1 MTAIVAAG
9 VDSRVAVAAAFVLA
23 ICLAAVAIRVLYRL
37 CDCNPFSATRPR
49 EPDGVPRIR
58 AIAQTIAAAE
68 ISAFET
74 ERGLRPLLAPIV
86 ELRLARRGV
95 VLERDPVLAEEL
107 LGRDLAELV
116 DPQRPRSSNRAGGG
130 TSREAVEAMIGR
142 LEQL

>member
-1 MTAIVAAG
+1 LTAVVSAG
-9 VDSRVAVAAAFVLA
+9 VDSRVAVAAALVVA

-37 CDCNPFSATRPR
+37 CDRTPPSATRPR

-58 AIAQTIAAAE
+58 AIAETLSAAE
-68 ISAFET
+68 ISGFET

-86 ELRLARRGV
+86 ELRLARHGV
-95 VLERDPVLAEEL
+95 VLERDPVGAEEL

-116 DPQRPRSSNRAGGG
+116 DPQRPRSSDRAGGG

>member
-1 MTAIVAAG
+1 VTAVVAAG
-9 VDSRVAVAAAFVLA
+9 LDSRVAVSAALVLA

-37 CDCNPFSATRPR
+37 CDRNPPSTTRPR

-58 AIAQTIAAAE
+58 AIAQTLAAAE
-68 ISAFET
+68 ISAYER

-86 ELRLARRGV
+86 ELRLARCGV
-95 VLERDPVLAEEL
+95 VLERDPVGAEEL

-116 DPQRPRSSNRAGGG
+116 DPQRPRSSDRAGGG
-130 TSREAVEAMIGR
+130 TSREAVEVMIGR

>member
-1 MTAIVAAG
+1 LTAVVSAG
-9 VDSRVAVAAAFVLA
+9 VDSRVAVAAALVVA

-37 CDCNPFSATRPR
+37 CDRRPPSATRPR

-58 AIAQTIAAAE
+58 AIAETLSAAE
-68 ISAFET
+68 ISGFET

-86 ELRLARRGV
+86 ELRLARHGV
-95 VLERDPVLAEEL
+95 VLERDPVGAEEL

-116 DPQRPRSSNRAGGG
+116 DPQRPRSSDRAGGG

>member
-1 MTAIVAAG
+1 MTAVVSAG
-9 VDSRVAVAAAFVLA
+9 VDSRVAVAAALVVA

-37 CDCNPFSATRPR
+37 CDRRPPSATRPR

-58 AIAQTIAAAE
+58 AIAETLSAAE
-68 ISAFET
+68 ISGFET

-95 VLERDPVLAEEL
+95 VLERDTVVAEEL

-116 DPQRPRSSNRAGGG
+116 DPQRPRSSDRAGGG

>member
-9 VDSRVAVAAAFVLA
+9 VDSRVAVAVALVLA
-23 ICLAAVAIRVLYRL
+23 ICLAAVAFRVLYRL
-37 CDCNPFSATRPR
+37 CDRNPPSTTRPR

-58 AIAQTIAAAE
+58 AIAETLAAAE
-68 ISAFET
+68 ISAFER

-95 VLERDPVLAEEL
+95 VLDREPVRAQEL

-116 DPQRPRSSNRAGGG
+116 DPQRPRSSDRTGGG
-130 TSREAVEAMIGR
+130 TSREAVEMMIGR

>member
-1 MTAIVAAG
+1 MTAVVSAG
-9 VDSRVAVAAAFVLA
+9 VDSRVAVAAALVVA

-37 CDCNPFSATRPR
+37 CDRRPPSATRPR

-58 AIAQTIAAAE
+58 AIAETLSAAE
-68 ISAFET
+68 ISGFET

-95 VLERDPVLAEEL
+95 VLERDPVVAEEL

-116 DPQRPRSSNRAGGG
+116 DPQRPRSSDRAGGG

>member
-1 MTAIVAAG
+1 MTAVVSAG
-9 VDSRVAVAAAFVLA
+9 VDSRVAVAAALVVA

-37 CDCNPFSATRPR
+37 CDRRPPSATRPR

-58 AIAQTIAAAE
+58 AIAETLSAAE
-68 ISAFET
+68 ISGFET

-86 ELRLARRGV
+86 ELRLARHGV
-95 VLERDPVLAEEL
+95 VLERDPVGAEEL

-116 DPQRPRSSNRAGGG
+116 DPQRPRSSDRAGGG

>member
-9 VDSRVAVAAAFVLA
+9 VDSRIAVAAAFVLA
-23 ICLAAVAIRVLYRL
+23 TCLAAVAFRVLYRL
-37 CDCNPFSATRPR
+37 CDRNLPSTTVPR

-58 AIAQTIAAAE
+58 AIAQTLAAAE
-68 ISAFET
+68 ISSFER
-74 ERGLRPLLAPIV
+74 ERGLRPLLEPIV

-95 VLERDPVLAEEL
+95 VLERDPVGAEEL